1 MKKIFIYILISIL
14 FISLGS
20 CKKTKLDGE
29 YSTYLGNWSWVSGA
43 MDYGSNDLKLE
54 MKAKGKFNLYKGNK
68 KIEYGRLVEQKGELR
83 FFSNNLRRFQNE
95 ELFLNVRQINGVKD
109 DIMYIGNIEKES
121 VFIRE

>member
-1 MKKIFIYILISIL
+1 MKQTKQ
-14 FISLGS
+14 SL
-20 CKKTKLDGE
+20 LD
-29 YSTYLGNWSWVSGA
+29 
-43 MDYGSNDLKLE
+43 
-54 MKAKGKFNLYKGNK
+54 KGNK